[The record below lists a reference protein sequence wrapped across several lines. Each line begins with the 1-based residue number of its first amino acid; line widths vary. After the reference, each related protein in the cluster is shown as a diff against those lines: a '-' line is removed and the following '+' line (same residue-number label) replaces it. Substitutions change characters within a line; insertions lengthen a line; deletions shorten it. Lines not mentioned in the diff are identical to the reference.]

1 MVLYILSS
9 HLLKLFITICII
21 KSICVLKSLLF
32 YRLAPTM
39 QNEVIVMIDYK
50 TIGAKIRKRRISC
63 NLSQEKLAELC
74 DVGTTHIS
82 HIETGNCIPSL
93 KVFIAILNA
102 LSCSADELLCDELN
116 RAEYTYIS
124 EITQILEDCSSHE
137 LMIITDTIQALK
149 SSLRK

>member
-1 MVLYILSS
+1 
-9 HLLKLFITICII
+9 
-21 KSICVLKSLLF
+21 
-32 YRLAPTM
+32 
-39 QNEVIVMIDYK
+39 MIDYK
-50 TIGAKIRKRRISC
+50 TIGSKIRSQRIAC

-102 LSCSADELLCDELN
+102 LSCSADQLLCNELSN
-116 RAEYTYIS
+116 AELTYKAEIS
-124 EITQILEDCSSHE
+124 SLLDDCSSHE
-137 LMIITDTIQALK
+137 LMIITNTIQALK

>member
-1 MVLYILSS
+1 
-9 HLLKLFITICII
+9 
-21 KSICVLKSLLF
+21 
-32 YRLAPTM
+32 
-39 QNEVIVMIDYK
+39 MIDYK
-50 TIGAKIRKRRISC
+50 TIGSKIRNQRIAC

-102 LSCSADELLCDELN
+102 LSCSADQLLCDELSN
-116 RAEYTYIS
+116 AELTYKTEIS
-124 EITQILEDCSSHE
+124 SLLDDCSSHE
-137 LMIITDTIQALK
+137 LMIITNTIQALK

>member
-1 MVLYILSS
+1 
-9 HLLKLFITICII
+9 
-21 KSICVLKSLLF
+21 
-32 YRLAPTM
+32 
-39 QNEVIVMIDYK
+39 MIDYK
-50 TIGAKIRKRRISC
+50 TIGGKIRKRRIAC

-102 LSCSADELLCDELN
+102 LACSADELLCDELD
-116 RAEYTYIS
+116 RAEYAYAS
-124 EITQILEDCSSHE
+124 EISGILEDCSSHE

-149 SSLRK
+149 ASLRK

>member
-1 MVLYILSS
+1 
-9 HLLKLFITICII
+9 
-21 KSICVLKSLLF
+21 
-32 YRLAPTM
+32 
-39 QNEVIVMIDYK
+39 MIDYK
-50 TIGAKIRKRRISC
+50 TIGRKIRERRIAY

-74 DVGTTHIS
+74 DVGTT

-124 EITQILEDCSSHE
+124 KITDILEDCSSHE
-137 LMIITDTIQALK
+137 LMVITDTIQALK